1 MKKEHVAISADKN
14 IIKQE
19 AKRMLKYKYLT
30 TPVITGASRTTK
42 NSRTTYLEK
51 IKTRNYRKQP
61 NWALR
66 KYFRRY

>member
-1 MKKEHVAISADKN
+1 VKKEHVAISADKN

-42 NSRTTYLEK
+42 SSRTTHLETM
-51 IKTRNYRKQP
+51 KTSNYRKQP
-61 NWALR
+61 NWALW
-66 KYFRRY
+66 KYFRKY